1 MFTKIVLIF
10 TLNFCVIYCEDCLEG
25 TYFDPVTARCDPCYF
40 ICFMAEIQDTV
51 DQCHERCPNY
61 TKNVS
66 TSRMIH
72 QLKVG
77 ASATSCETQTTLLIS
92 VVLLL
97 ITVTSV
103 FLVHVRYTHLK
114 LSPSDQKGASGW
126 RACCRKDLYPDLVSQ
141 TNAFLTPI

>member
-40 ICFMAEIQDTV
+40 ICFMAEIQATI
-51 DQCHERCPNY
+51 DQCHKWCPNY
-61 TKNVS
+61 TENVS
-66 TSRMIH
+66 TSRGIH
-72 QLKVG
+72 QVKAG
-77 ASATSCETQTTLLIS
+77 GATSCGRQTTLLIA

-103 FLVHVRYTHLK
+103 LVVHVCYTRLNWRHGDK
-114 LSPSDQKGASGW
+114 NGASGW
-126 RACCRKDLYPDLVSQ
+126 RTCCRKDLYPDLVSQ